1 MTRLSVSSQRRL
13 SLIVITEQM
22 AAQYDPKSLNSLSLL
37 RSRWNVSQ
45 QHQVTK
51 APYARKRFP
60 AFLYCLLFSRES
72 RTTSSLLETIQK
84 RRKTFPCVRGPTGCI
99 TSFITAR
106 IMTVMEPRWIIWL
119 RAFKA
124 TLIYTTSVWPFCVL
138 TVKKHW
144 TSRASH
150 GNWIIFK
157 KWVSDWVIYR
167 IRVAN
172 NRRLDQCTYVY
183 ETRFNVF
190 IYSPEHMH
198 QYPISF
204 HARTRQF
211 LYRSYEWSL
220 INVYIKMH
228 DQDRMLPSS
237 RFYNFKML
245 DIFSF
250 LCENWLLLI
259 IIFKIWLC

>member
-1 MTRLSVSSQRRL
+1 
-13 SLIVITEQM
+13 
-22 AAQYDPKSLNSLSLL
+22 
-37 RSRWNVSQ
+37 
-45 QHQVTK
+45 
-51 APYARKRFP
+51 
-60 AFLYCLLFSRES
+60 
-72 RTTSSLLETIQK
+72 
-84 RRKTFPCVRGPTGCI
+84 
-99 TSFITAR
+99 
-106 IMTVMEPRWIIWL
+106 MTVMEPRWIIWL